1 MATQQTETDEQ
12 YKQICDDDSC
22 DRVLCENT
30 PIMCYMNKEE
40 GDKTL
45 CQMCYDGG
53 YEEDDENPDNFD
65 SDSDTDSE
73 DKREGDYY
81 IVRHEECIYDKEGE
95 VSGMETLNEEEF
107 DSLSEARE
115 IYNDYEIEPYGELV
129 YLDMII
135 CDGEDQENID
145 CKGTMK
151 KE

>member
-1 MATQQTETDEQ
+1 MSTQQT
-12 YKQICDDDSC
+12 
-22 DRVLCENT
+22 
-30 PIMCYMNKEE
+30 KEE
-40 GDKTL
+40 ENKCDK
-45 CQMCYDGG
+45 CSVVVNQDNFYRDQYNNKNYERCYDCGITDD
-53 YEEDDENPDNFD
+53 EEDTDDD

-81 IVRHEECIYDKEGE
+81 IVRLEECIYDKDGE

-107 DSLSEARE
+107 DHLRDARE
-115 IYNDYEIEPYGELV
+115 RYNDYEIEPYGELV
-129 YLDMII
+129 YLDMIT